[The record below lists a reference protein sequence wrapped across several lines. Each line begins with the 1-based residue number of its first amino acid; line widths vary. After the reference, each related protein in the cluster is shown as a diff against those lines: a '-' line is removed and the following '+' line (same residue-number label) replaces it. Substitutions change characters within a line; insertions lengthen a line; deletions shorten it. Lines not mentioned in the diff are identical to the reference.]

1 MDHYTRFAQAY
12 ATRNKSAKTAEHKL
26 FNDLILRFGFP
37 RKIQH
42 DQGREFENR
51 LFDQLHQYSR
61 IAKSRTTP
69 YHPQGNGQ
77 VERFNR
83 TLLGMLRTLSSEEKQ
98 NWRDHLNKV
107 VHAYNCMRQAAT
119 GYSPFDL
126 LFGRSPRLPTDVA
139 FGPQNGE
146 DGVAAI
152 APEDYAQ
159 KWQEQMKQAY
169 EIASRH
175 IEQSA
180 AQRKRRYDTRAT
192 SAPLHPGDRVLVKNV
207 VPPGGPGKLQL
218 YWQET
223 VHRVVSQ
230 NDSIPVYE
238 VEPEKARVVWKSSM
252 WKSSIGTC
260 FEFQNPGDYITRTTF
275 ARVFSDAWKEIRT
288 KKTVAM
294 NGFKAT
300 CIYPYTRDYNLD
312 LLRLSSIHSFGNN
325 IVQTEKQQEISSTL
339 TSDLDVRGLSA
350 SHTFENKSVQT
361 DFQPERRQE
370 EAPSTSDIWWTL
382 QVGNY
387 HMTVT
392 PTTCTVLL

>member
-12 ATRNKSAKTAEHKL
+12 ATRNKSAKTAAHKL

-37 RKIQH
+37 RKIHH

-61 IAKSRTTP
+61 IAKSHTTP

-83 TLLGMLRTLSSEEKQ
+83 TLLGMLRTFSSEEKQ

-126 LFGRSPRLPTDVA
+126 LFGRSPRLPTDVT
-139 FGPQNGE
+139 FGLQNGE

-152 APEDYAQ
+152 APEDYTQ

-169 EIASRH
+169 DIASRH

-192 SAPLHPGDRVLVKNV
+192 SALLHPGESL
-207 VPPGGPGKLQL
+207 
-218 YWQET
+218 
-223 VHRVVSQ
+223 S
-230 NDSIPVYE
+230 
-238 VEPEKARVVWKSSM
+238 
-252 WKSSIGTC
+252 
-260 FEFQNPGDYITRTTF
+260 
-275 ARVFSDAWKEIRT
+275 KEC
-288 KKTVAM
+288 KELA
-294 NGFKAT
+294 
-300 CIYPYTRDYNLD
+300 
-312 LLRLSSIHSFGNN
+312 GN
-325 IVQTEKQQEISSTL
+325 ST
-339 TSDLDVRGLSA
+339 
-350 SHTFENKSVQT
+350 
-361 DFQPERRQE
+361 
-370 EAPSTSDIWWTL
+370 
-382 QVGNY
+382 
-387 HMTVT
+387 
-392 PTTCTVLL
+392 